1 MDKLDVL
8 VVYNASVAQSAAVS
22 DMDSMHPFL
31 INSAHAN
38 YNLSY
43 SYFLDRCDQL
53 GLSAG
58 LTTSADITG
67 PGTCQTYWTS
77 QDNAWA
83 KINAPA
89 RSHHIFDKIS
99 PNTAA
104 RSAERTLLLSD
115 TTIHP
120 FNDRSLFT
128 TFHDKLLTYQQ
139 LPAYA
144 LPTVALTDSSTSSI
158 HTALAALR
166 DLCARH
172 HFPADF
178 GRTVIL
184 KDRFGAGGNYVFKI
198 TRSHILRIRQ
208 LMRQNPHVSFIL
220 QPYLAFNLGYSYRGK
235 PTTADIRLIFHQ
247 NRLFQAYLRLARAH
261 DFRCNQHQG
270 GQLIYVTKKDLPSA
284 VLQVA
289 QSIRRR
295 INKPTALYALDFVI
309 SNSGHIYFLEGNIGP
324 GITWDV
330 NDVVDTSKA
339 QALIRSIVQSL
350 AARVRA

>member
-22 DMDSMHPFL
+22 DLDSMHPFL
-31 INSAHAN
+31 LNSAHSN

-89 RSHHIFDKIS
+89 CSHHIFDKIS
-99 PNTAA
+99 PNNAA

-115 TTIHP
+115 STIHP

-128 TFHDKLLTYQQ
+128 IFHDKLLTYQQ
-139 LPAYA
+139 LPEYT
-144 LPTVALTDSSTSSI
+144 LPTVALTNSRISSI
-158 HTALAALR
+158 RTGLASLQS
-166 DLCARH
+166 LCANHR
-172 HFPADF
+172 FPSDF
-178 GRTVIL
+178 GTTVIL

-198 TRSHILRIRQ
+198 TRSFVPRIRQ
-208 LMRQNPHVSFIL
+208 LLRQNPKISFIL
-220 QPYLAFNLGYSYRGK
+220 QPYLAFNLGYTYHGK

-247 NRLFQAYLRLARAH
+247 NRLFQAYLRIARTN

-270 GQLIYVTKKDLPSA
+270 GELIYVTKKDLPSA
-284 VLQVA
+284 VLRVA
-289 QSIRRR
+289 QKIRRK
-295 INKPTALYALDFVI
+295 IAKPQVLYALDFVI
-309 SNSGHIYFLEGNIGP
+309 SNSGRIYFLEGNIGP

-330 NDVVDTSKA
+330 NDAVDTSKA
-339 QALIRSIVQSL
+339 QALIRSIVQSF
-350 AARVRA
+350 ASRVNA